1 MEMALQIAD
10 QDAMEAYQGN
20 AKRLSATFF
29 LEAVEDPDESAKQ
42 GRPIFREEEWVR
54 IMVPGDKDNI
64 VVRNVRQIDKELYPA
79 QYAAFKNRQ
88 EQPVVGTP
96 LDQIPFLSK
105 PRVMEFQALGLKT
118 AEQVRDM
125 SDTIAAK
132 FMDAHG
138 IRKRVAAFLVAAADG
153 APTEKLQAELAER
166 DAKIA
171 QLMQAIESQ
180 GEKIEQLTKSQRR

>member
-1 MEMALQIAD
+1 MALQLAD
-10 QDAMEAYQGN
+10 EEAMTALSGN

-29 LEAVEDPDESAKQ
+29 LEAVEDPAATAEQ
-42 GRPIFREEEWVR
+42 GRPIFKEEEWVR

-64 VVRNVRQIDKELYPA
+64 VVRSVRPVDKELYAA
-79 QYAAFKNRQ
+79 QYAAFKNRM
-88 EQPVVGTP
+88 EQPVIGTP
-96 LDQIPFLSK
+96 LDKIPFLSK
-105 PRVMEFQALGLKT
+105 PRVMEFNSLGLKT

-138 IRKRVAAFLVAAADG
+138 IRKRIADFLAAASEG
-153 APTEKLQAELAER
+153 APAQKLQAELEER

-171 QLMQAIESQ
+171 QLMQAIEQQ
-180 GEKIEQLTKSQRR
+180 GEKIEQLTKGQQRR

>member
-1 MEMALQIAD
+1 MALQLAD
-10 QDAMEAYQGN
+10 EEAMQALSGN

-29 LEAVEDPDESAKQ
+29 LEAVEDPDQSAAQ

-64 VVRNVRQIDKELYPA
+64 VVRTVRPIDKELYAA

-96 LDQIPFLSK
+96 LDKIPFLSK
-105 PRVMEFQALGLKT
+105 ARVLEFQALGLKT
-118 AEQVRDM
+118 AEQIRDM

-138 IRKRVAAFLVAAADG
+138 IRKRIGDFLIAASEG
-153 APTEKLQAELAER
+153 APVEKLQAELAER

-171 QLMQAIESQ
+171 QLMQAVESQ
-180 GEKIEQLTKSQRR
+180 GEKIEQLTKGQRR

>member
-1 MEMALQIAD
+1 MALQAAD
-10 QDAMEAYQGN
+10 DAAMDALSGN
-20 AKRLSATFF
+20 AKRLSAHFF
-29 LEAVEDPDESAKQ
+29 LEAVEDPAQSAAQ

-64 VVRNVRQIDKELYPA
+64 VVRSVREVDKEVYA
-79 QYAAFKNRQ
+79 TQYAAFKNRQ

-96 LDQIPFLSK
+96 LDKIPFLSK
-105 PRVMEFQALGLKT
+105 SRVLEFNALGLKT

-138 IRKRVAAFLVAAADG
+138 IRKRIGDFLLAAADG
-153 APTEKLQAELAER
+153 APMEKLQAELADR

-171 QLMQAIESQ
+171 QLMAAVESQ
-180 GEKIEQLTKSQRR
+180 GEKIDQLTKSQRR

>member
-1 MEMALQIAD
+1 MALQMAD
-10 QDAMEAYQGN
+10 DAAMGALSGD

-29 LEAVEDPDESAKQ
+29 LEAVEDPAASAEA
-42 GRPIFREEEWVR
+42 GRPIFKEEEWVR

-64 VVRNVRQIDKELYPA
+64 VVRSVRAIDKELYAA

-96 LDQIPFLSK
+96 LDKVPFLSK
-105 PRVMEFQALGLKT
+105 ARVLEFQAVGLKT

-125 SDTIAAK
+125 SDTLAQK

-138 IRKRVAAFLVAAADG
+138 IRKRIGDFLLAAADG
-153 APTEKLQAELAER
+153 APMEKLQAELADR

-171 QLMQAIESQ
+171 QLMAAVESQ

>member
-1 MEMALQIAD
+1 MALQLAD
-10 QDAMEAYQGN
+10 EEAMTALSGN

-29 LEAVEDPDESAKQ
+29 LEAVEDPDQSAAQ

-64 VVRNVRQIDKELYPA
+64 VVRTVRPIDKELYAA

-96 LDQIPFLSK
+96 LDKIPFLSK
-105 PRVMEFQALGLKT
+105 ARVLEFQALGLKT
-118 AEQVRDM
+118 AEQIRDM
-125 SDTIAAK
+125 SDTLAAK

-138 IRKRVAAFLVAAADG
+138 IRKRIGDFLVAAAEG
-153 APTEKLQAELAER
+153 APVEKLQAELAER

-171 QLMQAIESQ
+171 QLMQAVESQ
-180 GEKIEQLTKSQRR
+180 GEKIDQLTKSQRRW